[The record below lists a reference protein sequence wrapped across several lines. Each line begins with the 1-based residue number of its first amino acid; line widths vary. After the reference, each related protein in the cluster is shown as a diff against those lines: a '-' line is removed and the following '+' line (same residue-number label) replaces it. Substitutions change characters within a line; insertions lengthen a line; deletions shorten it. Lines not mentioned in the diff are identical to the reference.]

1 MNKKIFLSVLSICLI
16 ISAFGTANAQK
27 KNVQNAY
34 NFFKKVSPRSG
45 MDKNLVN
52 LEEAKKYIDQAAINT
67 ETQNDEKMHYYRGMI
82 YMGLLE
88 IVAMKQAQSGSIDK
102 EMLEGYQ
109 NTIKESF
116 KKVTTTPKSRYKED
130 VEKLIGMKT
139 EQLFTMAVL

>member
-1 MNKKIFLSVLSICLI
+1 
-16 ISAFGTANAQK
+16 
-27 KNVQNAY
+27 
-34 NFFKKVSPRSG
+34 

-139 EQLFTMAVL
+139 EQLFTMAVKSYNDKNYEMALGLFLQVSQVNSLIGEESKDADRNAII